1 MKRALMALLVSGVVF
16 AGIYGLAASLNVSSA
31 TLGAGN
37 TAVAACQAGT
47 VNVTYSSSYNA
58 SAAAGYRAT
67 TVTVG
72 NIDATAGAC
81 GGGKDIKVTLTGP
94 GASNAQLAEQVSTV
108 ATGANP
114 SSMNFSFAGVSASDV
129 TGIHV
134 MITG

>member
-1 MKRALMALLVSGVVF
+1 MKRTLLALVLAGAVF
-16 AGIYGLAASLNVSSA
+16 AGIYGLAASLTVSSG

-37 TAVAACQAGT
+37 TAVAACQTGT
-47 VNVTYSSSYNA
+47 LNVTYSSSYNA
-58 SAAAGYRAT
+58 AATAGYRAT

-81 GGGKDIKVTLTGP
+81 GNGKDIKVTLTGP

-108 ATGANP
+108 TTGASP
-114 SSMNFSFAGVSASDV
+114 SSMSFSFAGVSASDV
-129 TGIHV
+129 TGVHV

>member
-1 MKRALMALLVSGVVF
+1 MKRVLTALLIGGVLF

-37 TAVAACQAGT
+37 TAVASCQAGT
-47 VNVTYSSSYNA
+47 LSVSYSSSYNA
-58 SAAAGYRAT
+58 AATAGYRAT

-72 NIDATAGAC
+72 NIDATAAAC
-81 GGGKDIKVTLTGP
+81 GGGKDIKVTLSGP
-94 GASNAQLAEQVSTV
+94 GVSNAQLAEQVSTV

-114 SSMNFSFAGVSASDV
+114 SSMSFSFAGVSASDI
-129 TGIHV
+129 TGVHV